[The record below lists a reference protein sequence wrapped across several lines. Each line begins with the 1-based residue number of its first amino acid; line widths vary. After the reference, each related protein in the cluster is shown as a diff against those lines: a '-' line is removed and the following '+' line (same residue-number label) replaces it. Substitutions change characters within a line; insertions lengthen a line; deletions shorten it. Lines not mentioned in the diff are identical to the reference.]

1 VDDAGMPNLDLFFST
16 TLFLTEKADAQNKK
30 SRAFFFAA
38 GHPLGRSLWSRKTK
52 TKNGRK
58 IQISILFLGKTVPYD

>member
-1 VDDAGMPNLDLFFST
+1 MPNLDLFFST

-38 GHPLGRSLWSRKTK
+38 GHPLLWTLDLHSKFGHLIFAVYDDGE
-52 TKNGRK
+52 KNEGLTP
-58 IQISILFLGKTVPYD
+58 I